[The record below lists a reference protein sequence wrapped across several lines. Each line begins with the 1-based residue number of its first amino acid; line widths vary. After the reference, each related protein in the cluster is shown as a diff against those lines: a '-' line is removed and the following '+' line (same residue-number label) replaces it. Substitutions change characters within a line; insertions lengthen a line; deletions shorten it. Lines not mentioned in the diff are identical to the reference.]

1 MQIPKWLQSHLEQHG
16 DDWNLRFTKQNIKT
30 IAIIVIAI
38 LVILLGFGIWG
49 IARLLLVV
57 QFPKYQILAK
67 SLK

>member
-30 IAIIVIAI
+30 IAIILIAI

-49 IARLLLVV
+49 IARQVEVLQLRQENHL
-57 QFPKYQILAK
+57 QKD
-67 SLK
+67 